1 MANNISSSFDIV
13 KKLIG
18 DKWKMLI
25 IFHLFNGRKR
35 TSELMYYIDGITQKV
50 LTQNLREL
58 ERLGIIKREVFA
70 EVPPRTDYYLTD
82 IGYSLKPI
90 LESLFSWSLDYTNL
104 MEKGNKTE
112 N

>member
-1 MANNISSSFDIV
+1 MADTISSSFDIV

-35 TSELMYYIDGITQKV
+35 TNELMYYIDGITQKV

-58 ERLGIIKREVFA
+58 ERLGIIEREVFA
-70 EVPPRTDYYLTD
+70 EVPPRTDYFLTE

-90 LESLFSWSLDYTNL
+90 LESLFSWSLDYSNAV
-104 MEKGNKTE
+104 KRDHSQ
-112 N
+112 

>member
-1 MANNISSSFDIV
+1 MNNTLNNSFDIV
-13 KKLIG
+13 KKLVG

-35 TSELMYYIDGITQKV
+35 TNELMYYINGITQKV

-58 ERLGIIKREVFA
+58 EQLGIIEREVFA

-90 LESLFSWSLDYTNL
+90 LESLVSWSLDYTNIIKKE
-104 MEKGNKTE
+104 MK
-112 N
+112 

>member
-1 MANNISSSFDIV
+1 MTPNISSSFDIV
-13 KKLIG
+13 KKLVG

-35 TSELMYYIDGITQKV
+35 TNELMYYIDGITQKV

-58 ERLGIIKREVFA
+58 EQLGIIKREVFA
-70 EVPPRTDYYLTD
+70 EVPPRTDYFLTD

-90 LESLFSWSLDYTNL
+90 LESLFSWSLDYTNAVKNSGK
-104 MEKGNKTE
+104 E
-112 N
+112 